1 MAACDEYDP
10 PVGPAQVPSLLRI
23 GALAG
28 GRDETDDLEDLVD
41 HLFGRDGAEPDSEPV
56 CLTPQ
61 QSGSPP
67 RHSQRSRRPHRR
79 PHRHPHLHRRPPRS
93 RSRRPPLPPRRR
105 SRQPRRTRRR
115 PTRRLLLRPSPRRAS
130 SSRGSSERWGGRTTR
145 RTSRRSPRT
154 RRTASASRPRSRCFA
169 YPPISGPLPPHCDL
183 SPLLC
188 PCYLCAISGAPCM
201 LPACSP

>member
-79 PHRHPHLHRRPPRS
+79 PHRHPHALAPPPAPAPAPAPPPAAVAKPAH
-93 RSRRPPLPPRRR
+93 PPLPPK
-105 SRQPRRTRRR
+105 PK
-115 PTRRLLLRPSPRRAS
+115 
-130 SSRGSSERWGGRTTR
+130 
-145 RTSRRSPRT
+145 
-154 RRTASASRPRSRCFA
+154 
-169 YPPISGPLPPHCDL
+169 
-183 SPLLC
+183 
-188 PCYLCAISGAPCM
+188 
-201 LPACSP
+201 PAAKKDAKKADAVPAAD